1 MEKLQNV
8 AEKNMGTSANVA
20 REGLALLS
28 CEELL
33 LLHRFQSWDKLL
45 SVSQKSVKLVSQK
58 SVKKCKQVSQK
69 EVRLLHRFQ
78 SQTFVGVPKKCPKK
92 V

>member
-45 SVSQKSVKLVSQK
+45 SVSQKNV
-58 SVKKCKQVSQK
+58 
-69 EVRLLHRFQ
+69 
-78 SQTFVGVPKKCPKK
+78 
-92 V
+92 